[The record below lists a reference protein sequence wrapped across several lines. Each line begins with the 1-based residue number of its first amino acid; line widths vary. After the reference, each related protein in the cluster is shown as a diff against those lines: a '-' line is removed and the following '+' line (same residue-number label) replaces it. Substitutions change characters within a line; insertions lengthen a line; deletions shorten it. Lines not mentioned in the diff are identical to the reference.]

1 MKIGTSMAAPYVTGV
16 AALIRSIRLD
26 LSALEVKSII
36 LSSVDKVS
44 GLSGKVLTR
53 GRPNAYKAVV
63 AARNYGRR
71 GRLLSGNCDGDG
83 TPEFAAFYN
92 EGAGMSLRVWE
103 YSQKPFDTFH
113 GRVVCSSP
121 AFNIDNLGDRIVTG
135 DFDGDGKCDIAAF
148 YDYGL
153 QSNRNYLMTVWRWK
167 GATTSEFPFG
177 DVCTSTD
184 FDAAQI
190 TGSVVAGDFSGDGKC
205 DMAALYQYPLGY
217 GFFRFLGSSTSSF
230 PHGLQRQYY

>member
-16 AALIRSIRLD
+16 AALIKSIRPD

-36 LSSVDKVS
+36 PSSVDKVS
-44 GLSGKVLTR
+44 ALSGKVLT
-53 GRPNAYKAVV
+53 G
-63 AARNYGRR
+63 
-71 GRLLSGNCDGDG
+71 GRLLSGDFDGDG

-121 AFNIDNLGDRIVTG
+121 AFNTGNLGDRIVTG
-135 DFDGDGKCDIAAF
+135 DFD
-148 YDYGL
+148 
-153 QSNRNYLMTVWRWK
+153 
-167 GATTSEFPFG
+167 
-177 DVCTSTD
+177 
-184 FDAAQI
+184 
-190 TGSVVAGDFSGDGKC
+190 GDGKC

-230 PHGLQRQYY
+230 PHGLQWRYY